1 MLPFAH
7 SSKYS
12 YEKLMMTI
20 LYTYTFITK
29 SETYSNENKDRR
41 IWLLNNLSGNERAL
55 FLLSVIKLHLLN
67 SSEI

>member
-1 MLPFAH
+1 
-7 SSKYS
+7 
-12 YEKLMMTI
+12 MMTI